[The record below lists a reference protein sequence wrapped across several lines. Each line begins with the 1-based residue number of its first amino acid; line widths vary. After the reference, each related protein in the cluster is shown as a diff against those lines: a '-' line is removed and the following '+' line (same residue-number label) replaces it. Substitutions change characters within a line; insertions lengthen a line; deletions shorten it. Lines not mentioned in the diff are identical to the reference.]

1 MTLKAVLD
9 TLKGVN
15 EAVQPFYAEKDGK
28 FTLQVEGMQHDA
40 DVNGLK
46 SALVKERENVSK
58 YTKLGTPEEISEKF
72 AGHDEALKE
81 ASRGNDKTEQFQ
93 AKIKQLE
100 GDHANE
106 LAERDQK
113 FSKLQNGITISELKA
128 ELAKAGVI
136 PDGIDMLAGY
146 SSSRI
151 KFHDDGSPKIMT
163 KDGTSPMIGNGTD
176 GGATLTDLAK
186 ELAEGNP
193 FLVADEG
200 KGGGGKPPESAGG
213 KPNHDNPFAAK
224 VPGFADLPE
233 K

>member
-9 TLKGVN
+9 TLEGVN
-15 EAVQPFYAEKDGK
+15 EALQPFYAEKDGK
-28 FTLQVEGMQHDA
+28 FILQVEGMQHDA

-46 SALVKERENVSK
+46 SALVKERENAGK
-58 YTKLGTPEEISEKF
+58 YAKLGTPEEIAEKF

-93 AKIKQLE
+93 AKIKQME
-100 GDHANE
+100 EAHASE
-106 LAERDQK
+106 LTERDLK
-113 FSKLQNGITISELKA
+113 FSKLQSGIAISELKA

-136 PDGIDMLAGY
+136 PDGIDMVAGY
-146 SSSRI
+146 SAARI

-163 KDGTSPMIGNGTD
+163 KDGSSPMIGNGAD
-176 GGATLTDLAK
+176 GGATLADLAK
-186 ELAEGNP
+186 ELAEANP
-193 FLVADEG
+193 YLVADEG

-213 KPNHDNPFAAK
+213 KPAHDNPLAAK